1 MPYYVTKDLY
11 KMSYLFQ
18 NVKKP
23 VRGGVHRLLRV
34 MRKNIM
40 YKNRDHP
47 YTSMYTRISS
57 LFSCDYE
64 QSATATSCLSTTIR
78 FE

>member
-1 MPYYVTKDLY
+1 MPNYVTKDLY

-40 YKNRDHP
+40 YKNRDHAC
-47 YTSMYTRISS
+47 TSMYMYSTGSS
-57 LFSCDYE
+57 LFSWEYE
-64 QSATATSCLSTTIR
+64 QSATATS
-78 FE
+78 